1 MGSLDPI
8 LRLTPMPKQMPIT
21 VMVMVMVTDTLMVT
35 DHTIMERGAL
45 MPNLMVTTAMLMDMD
60 MVTLTI
66 VVIMVISLANEVL
79 MPMLMLML
87 TITVILL
94 TVWDPFTVMVTTP
107 MHPVTMV
114 TTWASVALKKNLDLI
129 LNLMPMVTIP
139 AITVDG
145 DTVDTVD
152 TADITGA
159 KLTDQTTSLF
169 S

>member
-1 MGSLDPI
+1 
-8 LRLTPMPKQMPIT
+8 
-21 VMVMVMVTDTLMVT
+21 
-35 DHTIMERGAL
+35 
-45 MPNLMVTTAMLMDMD
+45 MPNLMVITAMVRDTD

-66 VVIMVISLANEVL
+66 VVIMAILLANEVL
-79 MPMLMLML
+79 MLMLMLMPML
-87 TITVILL
+87 MPTITVILL
-94 TVWDPFTVMVTTP
+94 TVWGPFTVMVTTH

-114 TTWASVALKKNLDLI
+114 TTWASVALKNNPDLI

-169 S
+169 FLTDFFPDSINKIQKLINSP

>member
-1 MGSLDPI
+1 MGGI
-8 LRLTPMPKQMPIT
+8 
-21 VMVMVMVTDTLMVT
+21 LMVT
-35 DHTIMERGAL
+35 DHTIMERGVL
-45 MPNLMVTTAMLMDMD
+45 MLNLMVTTAMDTD
-60 MVTLTI
+60 MVTLTT
-66 VVIMVISLANEVL
+66 VVIMVISLASEAL
-79 MPMLMLML
+79 MLTPMLML

-94 TVWDPFTVMVTTP
+94 TVWDPFTVMVTTH
-107 MHPVTMV
+107 MHPLTMV
-114 TTWASVALKKNLDLI
+114 ATWASVALKKNLDLI

>member
-1 MGSLDPI
+1 MGTAI
-8 LRLTPMPKQMPIT
+8 H
-21 VMVMVMVTDTLMVT
+21 TDT
-35 DHTIMERGAL
+35 
-45 MPNLMVTTAMLMDMD
+45 D
-60 MVTLTI
+60 MVILTI
-66 VVIMVISLANEVL
+66 VVIMVILLANAAL
-79 MPMLMLML
+79 MLMLML

-94 TVWDPFTVMVTTP
+94 TVWDPFTVMVTTH

-114 TTWASVALKKNLDLI
+114 TIWASVALKKNPDLI

>member
-1 MGSLDPI
+1 MGDPI

-21 VMVMVMVTDTLMVT
+21 VMVMVTVTGTLMVT

-45 MPNLMVTTAMLMDMD
+45 MPNLMVTTATDTD

-66 VVIMVISLANEVL
+66 VVIMVISLASEAL
-79 MPMLMLML
+79 MLMLTPMLML

-94 TVWDPFTVMVTTP
+94 TVMDPFTVMVTTHT
-107 MHPVTMV
+107 HPVTMV
-114 TTWASVALKKNLDLI
+114 TTWASVALMNNLDLI

-145 DTVDTVD
+145 DMVDTVDTVD
-152 TADITGA
+152 MADITGA
-159 KLTDQTTSLF
+159 K
-169 S
+169 

>member
-1 MGSLDPI
+1 
-8 LRLTPMPKQMPIT
+8 
-21 VMVMVMVTDTLMVT
+21 
-35 DHTIMERGAL
+35 
-45 MPNLMVTTAMLMDMD
+45 MVTTWVLTDTD

-66 VVIMVISLANEVL
+66 AVIMVILLASEVL
-79 MPMLMLML
+79 MLTPMLMLML

-94 TVWDPFTVMVTTP
+94 TWMDPFMVMVTTH

-114 TTWASVALKKNLDLI
+114 TTWASVVLKNNLDLI
-129 LNLMPMVTIP
+129 LNRMPMVTIL

-169 S
+169 FLTDFLPDSKKKNAETDQFLQIIY

>member
-1 MGSLDPI
+1 
-8 LRLTPMPKQMPIT
+8 
-21 VMVMVMVTDTLMVT
+21 MV
-35 DHTIMERGAL
+35 I
-45 MPNLMVTTAMLMDMD
+45 
-60 MVTLTI
+60 LTI
-66 VVIMVISLANEVL
+66 VDIMVILLANAVL
-79 MPMLMLML
+79 MLMLML

-94 TVWDPFTVMVTTP
+94 TVWDPFMVMVTTH

-114 TTWASVALKKNLDLI
+114 TIWASVALKNNSDLI

-152 TADITGA
+152 TVDTADITGA

>member
-1 MGSLDPI
+1 
-8 LRLTPMPKQMPIT
+8 
-21 VMVMVMVTDTLMVT
+21 
-35 DHTIMERGAL
+35 
-45 MPNLMVTTAMLMDMD
+45 MD
-60 MVTLTI
+60 MVTLTT
-66 VVIMVISLANEVL
+66 VVIMVISLASEAL
-79 MPMLMLML
+79 MLTPTLML
-87 TITVILL
+87 TITV
-94 TVWDPFTVMVTTP
+94 MVTTH
-107 MHPVTMV
+107 MHPLTMV
-114 TTWASVALKKNLDLI
+114 ATWASVALKKNLDLI

>member
-1 MGSLDPI
+1 
-8 LRLTPMPKQMPIT
+8 
-21 VMVMVMVTDTLMVT
+21 MV
-35 DHTIMERGAL
+35 I
-45 MPNLMVTTAMLMDMD
+45 
-60 MVTLTI
+60 LTI
-66 VVIMVISLANEVL
+66 VMVILLANAVLVL
-79 MPMLMLML
+79 MLMLMLML

-94 TVWDPFTVMVTTP
+94 TVWDPFTVMVTTH

-114 TTWASVALKKNLDLI
+114 TIWASVALKNNPDLM

-139 AITVDG
+139 ATMVDG

-169 S
+169 FLTDFFPDSMNKIQKLINSSKSYTR

>member
-1 MGSLDPI
+1 MVI
-8 LRLTPMPKQMPIT
+8 LLANAVLMLMLTP
-21 VMVMVMVTDTLMVT
+21 
-35 DHTIMERGAL
+35 
-45 MPNLMVTTAMLMDMD
+45 
-60 MVTLTI
+60 
-66 VVIMVISLANEVL
+66 
-79 MPMLMLML
+79 MLML

-94 TVWDPFTVMVTTP
+94 TVWGPFTVMVTTH

-114 TTWASVALKKNLDLI
+114 TTWASVALKNNLDLM
-129 LNLMPMVTIP
+129 LNLMPTVTIP

>member
-1 MGSLDPI
+1 MG
-8 LRLTPMPKQMPIT
+8 
-21 VMVMVMVTDTLMVT
+21 DT
-35 DHTIMERGAL
+35 
-45 MPNLMVTTAMLMDMD
+45 D

-66 VVIMVISLANEVL
+66 VVIMVISLANAV
-79 MPMLMLML
+79 LML
-87 TITVILL
+87 TIMVILL
-94 TVWDPFTVMVTTP
+94 MVWDPFTVMVTTH

-114 TTWASVALKKNLDLI
+114 TTWASVALKNNPDLM
-129 LNLMPMVTIP
+129 LNLMPTVTIP

>member
-1 MGSLDPI
+1 
-8 LRLTPMPKQMPIT
+8 MPIT
-21 VMVMVMVTDTLMVT
+21 VMVMVTVTGTLTVT
-35 DHTIMERGAL
+35 DHTIMESGAL
-45 MPNLMVTTAMLMDMD
+45 MPNLT
-60 MVTLTI
+60 
-66 VVIMVISLANEVL
+66 
-79 MPMLMLML
+79 PMLML

-94 TVWDPFTVMVTTP
+94 TVWDPFTVMVTTH

-114 TTWASVALKKNLDLI
+114 TTWASEAQTNNLDLI

-145 DTVDTVD
+145 DTVDMVD
-152 TADITGA
+152 TADTTGA

>member
-79 MPMLMLML
+79 MLML

-145 DTVDTVD
+145 DTVDMVD
-152 TADITGA
+152 TADIIGA

>member
-1 MGSLDPI
+1 
-8 LRLTPMPKQMPIT
+8 
-21 VMVMVMVTDTLMVT
+21 
-35 DHTIMERGAL
+35 
-45 MPNLMVTTAMLMDMD
+45 MPNLMVTTATDTV

-66 VVIMVISLANEVL
+66 VVIMVILLANEVL
-79 MPMLMLML
+79 MLMLMLML
-87 TITVILL
+87 MPTITVILL
-94 TVWDPFTVMVTTP
+94 TVWDPFMVMVTTH

-114 TTWASVALKKNLDLI
+114 TTWASVALKNNLDLI

>member
-1 MGSLDPI
+1 
-8 LRLTPMPKQMPIT
+8 
-21 VMVMVMVTDTLMVT
+21 
-35 DHTIMERGAL
+35 
-45 MPNLMVTTAMLMDMD
+45 MPNLMVTMAIHTDTD
-60 MVTLTI
+60 MVILTI
-66 VVIMVISLANEVL
+66 VVIMVILLANEAL
-79 MPMLMLML
+79 MLMLML
-87 TITVILL
+87 MLMPTITVILL
-94 TVWDPFTVMVTTP
+94 TVWDPFTVMVTTH

-114 TTWASVALKKNLDLI
+114 TTWASVALKNNPDLI

-139 AITVDG
+139 AIMVDG

>member
-1 MGSLDPI
+1 MGDPI

-21 VMVMVMVTDTLMVT
+21 VMGMVMVTDTLMVT

-145 DTVDTVD
+145 DTVDMVD
-152 TADITGA
+152 TVDITGA

>member
-1 MGSLDPI
+1 MG
-8 LRLTPMPKQMPIT
+8 
-21 VMVMVMVTDTLMVT
+21 TLMVT

-45 MPNLMVTTAMLMDMD
+45 MRNLMVTTAIHTDTD
-60 MVTLTI
+60 MVILTI
-66 VVIMVISLANEVL
+66 VVIMVILLANAVL
-79 MPMLMLML
+79 MLMLMLMLML
-87 TITVILL
+87 TIMVILL
-94 TVWDPFTVMVTTP
+94 TVWDPFTVMVTTH

-114 TTWASVALKKNLDLI
+114 TTWASVALKNNPDLI

-152 TADITGA
+152 TVDTADITGA